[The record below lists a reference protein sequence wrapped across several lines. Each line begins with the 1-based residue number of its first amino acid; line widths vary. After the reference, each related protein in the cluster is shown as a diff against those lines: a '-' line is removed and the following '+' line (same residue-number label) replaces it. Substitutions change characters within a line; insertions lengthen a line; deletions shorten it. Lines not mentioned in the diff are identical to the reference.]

1 MRYTFK
7 VTCSF
12 FFFLCSKS
20 RWFAKCFLHPAIVS
34 VYDYIFLWDEDLGVK
49 KIPSWKVVLPLKYL
63 DIVKSEGLEIS
74 QPALD
79 PNSTGIHHRITIR
92 KRMSMFHS
100 RVYDLRGSTK
110 CTDESEGPPCSG

>member
-1 MRYTFK
+1 MP
-7 VTCSF
+7 
-12 FFFLCSKS
+12 
-20 RWFAKCFLHPAIVS
+20 RWFAKRFFHPAIGS

-49 KIPSWKVVLPLKYL
+49 KFHPGRYL
-63 DIVKSEGLEIS
+63 DIVKSEGLELS

-100 RVYDLRGSTK
+100 RVYDLRGSNK
-110 CTDESEGPPCSG
+110 CTDESEGLPCSG